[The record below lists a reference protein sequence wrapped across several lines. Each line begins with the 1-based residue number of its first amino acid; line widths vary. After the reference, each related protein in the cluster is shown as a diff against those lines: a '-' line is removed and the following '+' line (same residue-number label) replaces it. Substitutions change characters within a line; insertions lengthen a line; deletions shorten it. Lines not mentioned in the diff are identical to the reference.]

1 YNGMDN
7 TTMAIGYFRKAA
19 EVAEKAKAKELTQ
32 IYYELALIHFKQDE
46 KIEGREFYN
55 RALES
60 AQLFE
65 NDLFL
70 SLLKVV
76 NALFIESGNRSNV
89 LEAME
94 PLRDSRGYPY
104 LEELALEAA
113 QFYTRKERMDD
124 SVYFYREMVHAQK
137 QIQRGDFLYEI

>member
-1 YNGMDN
+1 
-7 TTMAIGYFRKAA
+7 
-19 EVAEKAKAKELTQ
+19 
-32 IYYELALIHFKQDE
+32 
-46 KIEGREFYN
+46 
-55 RALES
+55 
-60 AQLFE
+60 
-65 NDLFL
+65 
-70 SLLKVV
+70 
-76 NALFIESGNRSNV
+76 LFIESGNRSNV